1 MERFLDHS
9 DAPKTRAAVLSAAIF
24 KMVLA
29 NLTLATDRIALL
41 GLEVI
46 VQQDRLVAMGRI
58 VTSVLLG
65 LFVLRSVPG
74 LIEAWRLL
82 RIARLEHSEARAR
95 TEVIETF
102 GLDAPGPPEYGPHA
116 EIDEIESNHAHLR
129 WQTERRV
136 ETLNFRFGIALS
148 LSIDLLFPAAV
159 ALTAIFYPEA
169 IAHQIDRMVEARPA
183 HHPVP

>member
-1 MERFLDHS
+1 
-9 DAPKTRAAVLSAAIF
+9 
-24 KMVLA
+24 MVLA

-41 GLEVI
+41 ELEVI

-74 LIEAWRLL
+74 LIEAGRQFW
-82 RIARLEHSEARAR
+82 IAWLERGEASAR
-95 TEVIETF
+95 TAVIENH
-102 GLDAPGPPEYGPHA
+102 GLDTPSPPEYGPHG
-116 EIDEIESNHAHLR
+116 ELQEIESDYAYRRRQL
-129 WQTERRV
+129 ERRF
-136 ETLNFRFGIALS
+136 EWWSFIAAIALS

-169 IAHQIDRMVEARPA
+169 IAHQIDRMVDARPA